1 MIESAS
7 NQFVMIGL
15 PATGKTSFLAALWY
29 LVQHGEVEHRLT
41 IERMEGDSKHLNQI
55 SNSWASFEVV
65 PRTPTGTERT
75 VSMILNDTAD
85 KKTITLTFPDLS
97 GESFMS
103 QWVDRHFTANYD
115 EFLRESVG
123 GVLFISPLNYHKP
136 VRIASAIPLLK
147 EMGAAGQSNGGNDD
161 DAPIPWDPI
170 QAPTQVQLVEL
181 LQFIAG
187 REYFKP
193 PFRLALVVSA
203 WDDVLKVRKTSPAKW
218 LIEEMPFLSQFLE
231 SNRRL
236 FDFNVYGISAQGGD
250 YNKDVNDLT
259 AMNPSERILIEG
271 DGVKN
276 VHDLTELLTWL
287 MR

>member
-1 MIESAS
+1 MTESAS

-15 PATGKTSFLAALWY
+15 PASGKTSFLAALWY

-41 IERMEGDSKHLNQI
+41 LERMDGDSKHLNQI
-55 SNSWASFEVV
+55 SNLWAGCEVV
-65 PRTPTGTERT
+65 PRTSTSSERT
-75 VSMILNDTAD
+75 VSMVLNDTST

-103 QWVDRHFTANYD
+103 QWVDRHFTVSYN
-115 EFLRESVG
+115 EFLKDSVG

-136 VRIASAIPLLK
+136 VRIASAEPLLK
-147 EMGAAGQSNGGNDD
+147 EMGEAGQSNGEKEDD
-161 DAPIPWDPI
+161 TSIPWDPT
-170 QAPTQVQLVEL
+170 QSPTQVQLVEL

-193 PFRLALVVSA
+193 PFRLSLVISA
-203 WDDVLKVRKTSPAKW
+203 WDQLKGEKVSPQEW
-218 LIEEMPFLSQFLE
+218 LANEMPFLSQFLE

-236 FDFNVYGISAQGGD
+236 FDFNVYGVSAQGGD
-250 YNKDVNDLT
+250 YNKDVDELT
-259 AMNPSERILIEG
+259 GMSASERILIDG

-276 VHDLTELLTWL
+276 PHDLTELLTWL

>member
-1 MIESAS
+1 MSESAS

-41 IERMEGDSKHLNQI
+41 LERMEGDSRHLNQI
-55 SNSWASFEVV
+55 SSLWASFEVV
-65 PRTPTGTERT
+65 PRTPTGIERT
-75 VSMILNDTAD
+75 VSMVLNDTVE

-97 GESFMS
+97 GESFIS

-115 EFLRESVG
+115 EFLKQSVG
-123 GVLFISPLNYHKP
+123 GVLFISPLNYQKP
-136 VRIASAIPLLK
+136 ARIASAMPLLK
-147 EMGAAGQSNGGNDD
+147 EMGKPGQSNGEKDD
-161 DAPIPWDPI
+161 DGSLPWDPT

-181 LQFIAG
+181 LQFIAS
-187 REYFKP
+187 REYFRP
-193 PFRLALVVSA
+193 PSRLALVISA
-203 WDDVLKVRKTSPAKW
+203 WDELLKGKKTSPAKW
-218 LIEEMPFLSQFLE
+218 LADEMPFLSQFLE

-236 FDFNVYGISAQGGD
+236 FDFNVYGVSAQGGD
-250 YNKDVNDLT
+250 YKDVDELT
-259 AMNPSERILIEG
+259 GMTPSERILIEG

-276 VHDLTELLTWL
+276 PHDLTELLTWL

>member
-1 MIESAS
+1 MTESVS

-29 LVQHGEVEHRLT
+29 LVHHGEVEHRLT
-41 IERMEGDSKHLNQI
+41 IERMEGDNSHLNRI
-55 SNSWASFEVV
+55 SDLWASFELV
-65 PRTPTGTERT
+65 PRTSTNSESI
-75 VSMILNDTAD
+75 VSMVLNDTST
-85 KKTITLTFPDLS
+85 KKSITLTFPDLS

-103 QWVDRHFTANYD
+103 QWVDRHFTASYD
-115 EFLRESVG
+115 EFLKKSIG
-123 GVLFISPLNYHKP
+123 GVLFISSLNYQKP
-136 VRIASAIPLLK
+136 AKIVSAEPLLK
-147 EMGAAGQSNGGNDD
+147 EMGEAGQPNEEKDEEGFV
-161 DAPIPWDPI
+161 PWDST

-193 PFRLALVVSA
+193 PFRLALVISA
-203 WDDVLKVRKTSPAKW
+203 WDDVLKVKKTSPAKW
-218 LIEEMPFLSQFLE
+218 LAGEMPFLSQFLE

-236 FDFNVYGISAQGGD
+236 FDFNVYGVSAQGGD
-250 YNKDVNDLT
+250 YNKDVDELT
-259 AMNPSERILIEG
+259 GMSASERILIEG

-276 VHDLTELLTWL
+276 PHDLTELLTWL

>member
-1 MIESAS
+1 MTESVS

-41 IERMEGDSKHLNQI
+41 LERMDGDSKHLNQI
-55 SNSWASFEVV
+55 SNLWAGCEVV
-65 PRTPTGTERT
+65 PRTSTSGERT
-75 VSMILNDTAD
+75 VSMVLNDTST

-103 QWVDRHFTANYD
+103 QWVDRHFTTSYN
-115 EFLRESVG
+115 EFLKESFG
-123 GVLFISPLNYHKP
+123 GVLFISPLNYQKP
-136 VRIASAIPLLK
+136 ARIPSASLLK
-147 EMGAAGQSNGGNDD
+147 EIGETGKPNDERD
-161 DAPIPWDPI
+161 GEGSIPWDPT

-193 PFRLALVVSA
+193 PFRLALVISA
-203 WDDVLKVRKTSPAKW
+203 WDQLKGEKVSPQKW
-218 LIEEMPFLSQFLE
+218 LSDEMPFLSQFLE

-236 FDFNVYGISAQGGD
+236 FDFNVYGVSAQGGD
-250 YNKDVNDLT
+250 YNKDVDELT
-259 AMNPSERILIEG
+259 GMSASERILIEG

-276 VHDLTELLTWL
+276 SHDLTELLTWL